1 MSLSFA
7 FFQKREAE
15 QFIFFRIPK
24 LLITDSTFHKLSC
37 EAKLLYGLLL
47 DRMSLSIKNEWYDQ
61 NDCIFIIYPI
71 SEIMED
77 LNISKPKAV
86 SDLAELE
93 SIGLVS
99 KKRRGL
105 GKPSLIYV
113 KNFAYKIG
121 DTESD
126 NDENI
131 EKNSCDQKREA
142 IKENND
148 ENRENMLKNT
158 DISSNFQ
165 KLKNFTSGSKKNLL
179 HEVKKFNPNKTYNN
193 NTYRSEN
200 VCNYTNICRMDENK
214 KTIENL
220 LNNFKNDP
228 YRKMQ
233 FDDDFVSLVSETVRE
248 AATARP
254 DLISELTLND
264 LLSIAYSLKFSKE
277 QVKNPIGF
285 LINSCKYILDSRLRF
300 QEEAEQE
307 SRFQF

>member
-15 QFIFFRIPK
+15 QFTFFRIPK

-126 NDENI
+126 NDEN
-131 EKNSCDQKREA
+131 
-142 IKENND
+142 
-148 ENRENMLKNT
+148 RENMTKNT

-200 VCNYTNICRMDENK
+200 VCNYTNTCRMDENK
-214 KTIENL
+214 KIIENL

-300 QEEAEQE
+300 QEETEQR

>member
-15 QFIFFRIPK
+15 QFTFFRIPK

-126 NDENI
+126 NDEN
-131 EKNSCDQKREA
+131 
-142 IKENND
+142 
-148 ENRENMLKNT
+148 RENMLKNT
-158 DISSNFQ
+158 DMSSNFQ
-165 KLKNFTSGSKKNLL
+165 KLKIFTSGSKKNLL

-200 VCNYTNICRMDENK
+200 VCNYTNTCRMDENK

-300 QEEAEQE
+300 QEETEQK

>member
-15 QFIFFRIPK
+15 QFTFFRIPK

-126 NDENI
+126 NDEN
-131 EKNSCDQKREA
+131 
-142 IKENND
+142 
-148 ENRENMLKNT
+148 RENMLKNT

-200 VCNYTNICRMDENK
+200 VCNYTNTCRMDENK

-233 FDDDFVSLVSETVRE
+233 FDDDFVSLVSETVRK

-300 QEEAEQE
+300 QEETEQE